1 LFILNL
7 QCHHPNGDA
16 IGKYDWWGLLLRR
29 VAASFN
35 KLINKDKKQL
45 AVFVPQHFS
54 QQFFA
59 HY

>member
-1 LFILNL
+1 MVLSF
-7 QCHHPNGDA
+7 C
-16 IGKYDWWGLLLRR
+16 RT
-29 VAASFN
+29 AASFN

>member
-1 LFILNL
+1 M
-7 QCHHPNGDA
+7 
-16 IGKYDWWGLLLRR
+16 Y
-29 VAASFN
+29 N

-45 AVFVPQHFS
+45 DVFVLQHFS

>member
-1 LFILNL
+1 VS
-7 QCHHPNGDA
+7 QMP
-16 IGKYDWWGLLLRR
+16 Y
-29 VAASFN
+29 N

>member
-1 LFILNL
+1 LFIHKLDL
-7 QCHHPNGDA
+7 
-16 IGKYDWWGLLLRR
+16 K
-29 VAASFN
+29 AAN

>member
-1 LFILNL
+1 MQNKT
-7 QCHHPNGDA
+7 H
-16 IGKYDWWGLLLRR
+16 
-29 VAASFN
+29 N

>member
-1 LFILNL
+1 M
-7 QCHHPNGDA
+7 
-16 IGKYDWWGLLLRR
+16 KY
-29 VAASFN
+29 N